1 MSAALKPYAEY
12 RESGVEWLGRVPS
25 HWAVVRSKRVF
36 REVDDRG
43 SKGTEPHLAMSQ
55 KFGLVPSAD
64 LATKHLRSA
73 SYAGAKRC
81 LPGDIVLNRLKAH
94 LGVFARAN
102 HRGVVSPDY
111 TVLRSYGDVEPRY
124 FEYTYRSTAFR
135 GELRKSVK
143 GIVEGFWRLYSADLG
158 RLMVPAPPHEEQ
170 RRIADFLDAY
180 TAQIHRLIAAKRRTI
195 AALIERKQAIIEGLL
210 GAGVGQASRSVLHPV
225 VGQMPG
231 HWRVARLKDWCEVN
245 ARTLPESTPKDYT
258 FDYFDISVVG
268 TGVLTGDPQSMTFET
283 APSRARRRLAPND
296 ILISTVRTY
305 LKAIYF
311 FQGWPCEAI
320 ASTGFAVLSPKA
332 GVLPELMAYALMTP
346 RFIDVVISR
355 SAGVAYPA
363 IAETRLS
370 ALHLAL
376 PTDGA
381 EQQLIL
387 NTIKADTQ
395 LVDEAIAKERSQID
409 LILEYRDSLIAAV
422 VTGRLDVRDA
432 AIPVVEGNDFADDTA
447 TDDEDL
453 EGTLDAVD

>member
-1 MSAALKPYAEY
+1 MSAALKAYPEY
-12 RESGVEWLGRVPS
+12 RNSGVDWLGRVPA
-25 HWAVVRSKRVF
+25 HWTVMRSKRVF
-36 REVDDRG
+36 HEIDDRG
-43 SKGTEPHLAMSQ
+43 GDGTEPHLAMSQ

-81 LPGDIVLNRLKAH
+81 FPGDIVLNRLKAH

-102 HRGVVSPDY
+102 HQGVVSPDY
-111 TVLRSYGDVEPRY
+111 TVLRSSGEVEPRY
-124 FEYTYRSTAFR
+124 FEYTYRCTAFR

-158 RLMVPAPPHEEQ
+158 RLFVPAPPPDEQ

-180 TAQIHRLIAAKRRTI
+180 TAQVQLLIAAKRRTI

-210 GAGVGQASRSVLHPV
+210 GRGIGRGAATSRHLETGETPA
-225 VGQMPG
+225 
-231 HWRVARLKDWCEVN
+231 HWRVARLKDWCAVN
-245 ARTLPESTPKDYT
+245 ASTLPESTPGGYS

-268 TGVLTGDPQSMTFET
+268 TGVLTGEPQPLTFDG

-311 FQGWPCEAI
+311 FEDWPRDAV
-320 ASTGFAVLSPKA
+320 ASTGFAVLTPKA
-332 GVLPELMAYALMTP
+332 GVLPELLAYALMTP

-355 SAGVAYPA
+355 SVGVAYPA

-370 ALHLAL
+370 ALHLEL
-376 PTDGA
+376 PIDGA
-381 EQQLIL
+381 EQRSIL
-387 NTIKADTQ
+387 ASIKADTK

-409 LILEYRDSLIAAV
+409 LILEYRDSLVAAV
-422 VTGRLDVRDA
+422 VMGRLDVREAKIA
-432 AIPVVEGNDFADDTA
+432 AVEGDDPADEPA
-447 TDDEDL
+447 AVDEDM
-453 EGTLDAVD
+453 EDALDAVD